1 MIIFLI
7 GVFPLLIA
15 NELGKVLLL
24 KMRVNMTSRILLLLS
39 LSLVLLYGLYGCSKG
54 SAVKIGERAPDISLM
69 ALDGTEVSIPAD
81 LKGEVVVILFWAEGC
96 SYCEKDMP
104 NIEAA
109 YKDLKGQGLEF
120 VAVQVGGS
128 PETSA
133 LMLEKNS
140 ITFSML
146 HDPRSIVRKK
156 FGIKAVP
163 TMFFLDSQGRITEKI
178 LGGLNSRMLR
188 EIVLE
193 KLS

>member
-1 MIIFLI
+1 MKNIPY
-7 GVFPLLIA
+7 VLIA
-15 NELGKVLLL
+15 NALGKVVFLI
-24 KMRVNMTSRILLLLS
+24 MRVNVTLRSLLLLF
-39 LSLVLLYGLYGCSKG
+39 LSFILLGGLYGCSKG
-54 SAVKIGERAPDISLM
+54 PVVKIGERAPDIRLS
-69 ALDGTEVSIPAD
+69 ALDGTKVSIPGD
-81 LKGEVVVILFWAEGC
+81 LKGEVVVMLFWAEGC

-109 YKDLKGQGLEF
+109 YKDLKDQGLEF

-128 PETSA
+128 PDTSVR
-133 LMLEKNS
+133 MLEQNG

-178 LGGLNSRMLR
+178 LGGLNPRMLR